1 MSRSNTRIV
10 VLTVL
15 LSLAFYIIG
24 FHIAKG
30 TITPVVEHQFIDRP
44 IVEYETQIVTEYVE
58 VPVEVPVEVEVEVPQ
73 KLRRFDSVEEL
84 EDWLEQNPVDH
95 TKFIYDHGL
104 GDCDDYALELV
115 EDAKLDGFEMW
126 FQVLHHPYRQPITD
140 KLLTKKSAD
149 HAVCSVIISDEVYY
163 IEPQT
168 DEIWLAGYID

>member
-15 LSLAFYIIG
+15 LSLAFYISG

-58 VPVEVPVEVEVEVPQ
+58 VPVEVPR
-73 KLRRFDSVEEL
+73 KLRWFDSVGEL

-104 GDCDDYALELV
+104 GDCDDYALELI

-126 FQVLHHPYRQPITD
+126 FQVLHHPYRQPITG
-140 KLLTKKSAD
+140 KLLTTKSAD

-168 DEIWLAGYID
+168 DEIWLAAYID